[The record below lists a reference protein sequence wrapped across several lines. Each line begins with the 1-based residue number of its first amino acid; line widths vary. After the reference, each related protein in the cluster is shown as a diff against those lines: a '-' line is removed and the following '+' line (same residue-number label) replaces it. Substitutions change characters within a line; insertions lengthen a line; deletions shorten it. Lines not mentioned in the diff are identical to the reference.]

1 MIIIVGEKVFP
12 DTAQMIA
19 QRNAATQAVARQNA
33 SIINVEAAKAEATKR
48 SMQGQFIT
56 VPTAGNPMI
65 MRANNPL
72 GATVPSLQS
81 SRNLT
86 PNGPVQRAMS
96 PSMQTPPGANIPLF
110 TNQNSRPTG
119 IENQYANAQATDKS
133 RSFLTGVGYRRS
145 L

>member
-1 MIIIVGEKVFP
+1 MIIIVGEKLFP
-12 DTAQMIA
+12 DAAQMLA
-19 QRNAATQAVARQNA
+19 QRNAAAQAVARQQT
-33 SIINVEAAKAEATKR
+33 SIINVEAAKAEAMKR
-48 SMQGQFIT
+48 SSQGQYVT

-86 PNGPVQRAMS
+86 PNGSVQTAMK
-96 PSMQTPPGANIPLF
+96 PSMQTPPGVNQPLF
-110 TNQNSRPTG
+110 TNQSSRPVG